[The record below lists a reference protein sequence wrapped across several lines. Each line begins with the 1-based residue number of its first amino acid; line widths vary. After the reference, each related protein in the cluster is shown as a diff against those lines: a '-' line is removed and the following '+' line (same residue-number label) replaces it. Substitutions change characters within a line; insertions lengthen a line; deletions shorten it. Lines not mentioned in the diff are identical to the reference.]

1 MAVERVKDSFKDTD
15 VNVIELPESSATV
28 ALAAQALN
36 TEPDQIAK
44 TLSFLV
50 DDAPILDVMAGKAS
64 TDNHKY
70 KATFHKKAKMITVD
84 QVEDYIGG
92 VCPFAVKPGV
102 KVYLDESLK
111 RHTEVY
117 PAAGS
122 SNSAVRLTIPALEKY
137 SDYTAWVDVTKT
149 A

>member
-70 KATFHKKAKMITVD
+70 KATFHKKAKMIPVD

-92 VCPFAVKPGV
+92 VCPFAVK
-102 KVYLDESLK
+102 VYLDESLK
-111 RHTEVY
+111 HHTEVY

>member
-70 KATFHKKAKMITVD
+70 KATFHKR
-84 QVEDYIGG
+84 
-92 VCPFAVKPGV
+92 P
-102 KVYLDESLK
+102 
-111 RHTEVY
+111 R
-117 PAAGS
+117 
-122 SNSAVRLTIPALEKY
+122 
-137 SDYTAWVDVTKT
+137 
-149 A
+149 